1 MPASCEQFMKQAQ
14 VVGVPTTC
22 TRIEL
27 ARETLSRFGR
37 LRIRATGGSMLPA
50 IAPGDLL
57 EFRACS
63 ADDAA
68 PGQVLL
74 VWHDQRLVAHRLV
87 ARQVDALVTRGDA
100 LAATDAP
107 VLASNVLGV
116 LVQQQRGGQT
126 LHTGGRHW
134 LHRQRA
140 ARWLIR
146 RVSLAHR
153 LFCRIP
159 VLAALTA

>member
-1 MPASCEQFMKQAQ
+1 MPAGREQFMNQVP

-22 TRIEL
+22 TRMEL
-27 ARETLSRFGR
+27 ARETLSRFGH

-57 EFRACS
+57 EFRACT
-63 ADDAA
+63 ADDVA

-87 ARQVDALVTRGDA
+87 ARNPDALVTRGDA
-100 LAATDAP
+100 LAAPDAP
-107 VLASNVLGV
+107 VLATSVLGV
-116 LVQQQRGGQT
+116 LVQQQRGRQM

-146 RVSLAHR
+146 RVNLAHR
-153 LFCRIP
+153 LFSRVP